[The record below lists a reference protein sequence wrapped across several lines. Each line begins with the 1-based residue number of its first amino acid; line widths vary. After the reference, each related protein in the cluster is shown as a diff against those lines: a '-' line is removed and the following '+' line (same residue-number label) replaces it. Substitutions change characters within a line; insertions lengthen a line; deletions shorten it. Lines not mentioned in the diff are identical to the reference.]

1 LYDGSPAEELTKL
14 NDRGDTD
21 VQADLFEGPVWDDG
35 EEVEPET
42 PATSAGSD
50 VGEDE
55 DDVEAHASGFG

>member
-1 LYDGSPAEELTKL
+1 LTKL

-42 PATSAGSD
+42 PATSAGSA
-50 VGEDE
+50 VEEDE

>member
-1 LYDGSPAEELTKL
+1 LTKL

-50 VGEDE
+50 VREDE

>member
-1 LYDGSPAEELTKL
+1 LTKL
-14 NDRGDTD
+14 NDRGDTG
-21 VQADLFEGPVWDDG
+21 VQADLFESPVWDDA
-35 EEVEPET
+35 EEVEAET